1 MGLGDLVVGVLDG
14 IIADVCIGNILDWLE
29 LEVGGERL
37 AVNGEV
43 AVGLEEVPVSLV

>member
-1 MGLGDLVVGVLDG
+1 MGLGDLVVRVLDG
-14 IIADVCIGNILDWLE
+14 IVANACIGNILDRLQ

-37 AVNGEV
+37 AIDGEV